1 MQNTHTFA
9 ELAISEEAY
18 HEIYALLAEA
28 GYHHAFIDGAIDM
41 NGISLTRKEKRA
53 EASDEAKE
61 TVRAW
66 FSRKPRGA
74 NDTLRYE
81 VERSGE

>member
-1 MQNTHTFA
+1 MPTTHTFA
-9 ELAISEEAY
+9 ELEVSEEAY
-18 HEIYALLAEA
+18 HEIYTLLAEA

-41 NGISLTRKEKRA
+41 NGIVLTRKGKRA
-53 EASDEAKE
+53 EAGDKAKE

-74 NDTLRYE
+74 NGVLRYE
-81 VERSGE
+81 VEGDGE